1 MVRKKTPLRVNVRQ
15 DRNSASR
22 TYGMW
27 FPYVDQQ
34 GTLSTRALCA
44 HIADHGSIWTEDIV
58 SGILGQL
65 KECIPELV
73 SQGYGV
79 KLDGLGIFWPT
90 VQNKKG
96 GAESGVDYNPNDQIE
111 GVHIRFQADSTA
123 LDDLSAK
130 AFKEY
135 CCLGLQG
142 VLLLG
147 AGLRRE
153 AVHRDRRRQEEAP
166 PREAPDGRVAG
177 RRRLPQHRADG

>member
-1 MVRKKTPLRVNVRQ
+1 MNKLRKKTPLRVNVRQ

-27 FPYVDQQ
+27 FPYVDLQ

-96 GAESGVDYNPNDQIE
+96 GAESGVD
-111 GVHIRFQADSTA
+111 
-123 LDDLSAK
+123 
-130 AFKEY
+130 
-135 CCLGLQG
+135 
-142 VLLLG
+142 
-147 AGLRRE
+147 
-153 AVHRDRRRQEEAP
+153 
-166 PREAPDGRVAG
+166 
-177 RRRLPQHRADG
+177 

>member
-1 MVRKKTPLRVNVRQ
+1 MVKRKTPLRVNVRQ

-27 FPYVDQQ
+27 FPYVDLQ

-96 GAESGVDYNPNDQIE
+96 GAESGVDYNPDTMVE
-111 GVHIRFQADSTA
+111 GVHIRFQPDNTD
-123 LDDLSAK
+123 LDKLTLK

-135 CCLGLQG
+135 CCLEQG
-142 VLLLG
+142 YAVKPYTVTVNGKKKLRHVKLPMAEWLAG
-147 AGLRRE
+147 ADFPSTVPTGE
-153 AVHRDRRRQEEAP
+153 
-166 PREAPDGRVAG
+166 
-177 RRRLPQHRADG
+177 